1 MKEKETKLNTIK
13 TILLMLTKIINY
25 IYIIIILIWDGDLYC
40 DL

>member
-1 MKEKETKLNTIK
+1 MKEKETKFNTIK